1 MTAARAIAGAILAVV
16 AAAFTLSAV
25 LAEPQYQCEAGTVI
39 VRQGDTAWGILADRC
54 TGHIG
59 QAVHDHG
66 LGGHLLPGQ
75 AITIKGGN

>member
-1 MTAARAIAGAILAVV
+1 MTAARMIAGAILALV

-25 LAEPQYQCEAGTVI
+25 LAEPDFQCEAGTVI
-39 VRQGDTAWGILADRC
+39 VRQGDTAWGIMSRRC

-59 QAVHDHG
+59 QAVHDHN

-75 AITIKGGN
+75 AITINQGN